1 MKTTKV
7 TLSWLVQFLLPI
19 IALVYPVIG
28 TPDAIV
34 ASFLTLG
41 GIVVLVTTSTE
52 GIKKLIGYNSET
64 SWKWIPHIITFVM
77 SVGLSLLGWA
87 MQWGLFVF
95 FPAWW
100 MAAVIGII
108 IMGLAERWYGTD
120 FGYMLIKLLFGIDI
134 TPAPAENK

>member
-19 IALVYPVIG
+19 VALIYPQIG
-28 TPDAIV
+28 TPDEVV

-41 GIVVLVTTSTE
+41 GIVVLVSTTTE

-64 SWKWIPHIITFVM
+64 SWKYIPHIITFVM

-95 FPAWW
+95 FQQWW
-100 MAAVIGII
+100 AAVVIGII
-108 IMGLAERWYGTD
+108 AMGLAERWYGTD
-120 FGYMLIKLLFGIDI
+120 FGYMLIKILFGIDVKPVE
-134 TPAPAENK
+134 TK

>member
-19 IALVYPVIG
+19 VALIYPQIG
-28 TPDAIV
+28 TPDEVV

-41 GIVVLVTTSTE
+41 GIVVLVSTTTE
-52 GIKKLIGYNSET
+52 GIKKLIGYNSEA
-64 SWKWIPHIITFVM
+64 SWKYIPHIITFVM

-95 FPAWW
+95 FQQWW
-100 MAAVIGII
+100 AAVVIGII
-108 IMGLAERWYGTD
+108 VMGLAERWYGTD
-120 FGYMLIKLLFGIDI
+120 FGYMLIKILFGIDVKPVE
-134 TPAPAENK
+134 TK